1 MKKNRVKYF
10 LKTYSYLP
18 ETLVG
23 ITQQQENKWNIFVD
37 YIDSE

>member
-10 LKTYSYLP
+10 LKMYSYLP

-23 ITQQQENKWNIFVD
+23 ITQQQENKWNIFLD
-37 YIDSE
+37 NIDSE

>member
-10 LKTYSYLP
+10 FKTYSDLP

-37 YIDSE
+37 NIDSE